1 MLLKKTI
8 KTLRHHLIDCK
19 SEKFDL
25 TNSFNNKVD
34 LVESLHFAIKELDKL
49 YVSTDV
55 NLETIKED
63 NYTVY
68 IIKGWRYRIVQ
79 TSSTNFVIEKEIH
92 DIWEPMN
99 FSFRDLKHC
108 IDYLSD
114 LEKYPIYH

>member
-1 MLLKKTI
+1 MI
-8 KTLRHHLIDCK
+8 AK

-25 TNSFNNKVD
+25 TNSFNDKVN

-49 YVSTDV
+49 HISTDV
-55 NLETIKED
+55 NLKTIKKD

-68 IIKGWRYRIVQ
+68 IVKDYKYRIVQ
-79 TSSTNFVIEKEIH
+79 KGAANFVIQQVFDDRWIPT
-92 DIWEPMN
+92 D

-114 LEKYPIYH
+114 LERYPIYH